1 MSLIPRLNLTLRM
14 LIRSRKRNNGLDVS
28 SKMGVLLSRLYE
40 LLYENEAIASTR
52 CLVTQN

>member
-40 LLYENEAIASTR
+40 LLYASEAIASAR
-52 CLVTQN
+52 RLVTQN